1 MFNTVRNLVFVLCLL
16 TLAMISGLFAVYG
29 SVEPCRMLASE
40 MSRDTLRDVSEAF
53 GTSEES
59 LEVWN
64 ETARQSFR
72 LITSQ
77 YSSGECF
84 DQLTQAWWKNIAG

>member
-1 MFNTVRNLVFVLCLL
+1 MLNTFRNFVFVVSLALL
-16 TLAMISGLFAVYG
+16 AATGTLFAIYG

-40 MSRDTLRDVSEAF
+40 MSRDTIRDFSEAL

-59 LEVWN
+59 LEDWD
-64 ETARQSFR
+64 ETAEQTFR